1 MILATHGI
9 LANAVPLNP
18 LNTGLFA
25 VYNAENNTNDSYG
38 SNNGTAIGGLTYT
51 TGKIGQAFQFNGTNA
66 AVTLPVNSMKK
77 TTFSINFWIF
87 NPTSQSKT
95 LFTDFGNDGQN
106 KGFYLDL
113 SNLSSH
119 TIRFVAFNNNVNILA
134 LNAGGG
140 IGFLNRWSMTTLVV
154 NGTSVKIYLDGSLT
168 ASGTMTNTIN
178 YVANS
183 YPCVGAYKLN
193 NNTPSSY
200 FNGRIDALTTWNK
213 ELTQS
218 EITELYNAG
227 TGKQYP
233 F

>member
-9 LANAVPLNP
+9 LANAVPSSTLNNS
-18 LNTGLFA
+18 LYS

-38 SNNGTAIGGLTYT
+38 TNNGTSVGGLTYT

-77 TTFSINFWIF
+77 TTFSMNFWVF
-87 NPTSQSKT
+87 NPTAQST
-95 LFTDFGNDGQN
+95 ALFSDFGNDGQN

-154 NGTSVKIYLDGSLT
+154 NSTSVKIYLDGSLI

-193 NNTPSSY
+193 NNTPSAY
-200 FNGRIDALTTWNK
+200 FNGSIDALTTWEK
-213 ELTQS
+213 ELTTT
-218 EITELYNAG
+218 EITELYNTG
-227 TGKQYP
+227 NGKQYP